1 MRDPGYLGT
10 VPDIAKVKSYTSDET
25 NGYIYFWYHAEG
37 IEPTWTVPRIEE
49 IEGGSWVYRGRTE
62 HYINS
67 HIEV

>member
-1 MRDPGYLGT
+1 MRDPGYFGT
-10 VPDIAKVKSYTSDET
+10 VPDIAKVKSYTSDEA

-49 IEGGSWVYRGRTE
+49 IESGSWVYRGRTE